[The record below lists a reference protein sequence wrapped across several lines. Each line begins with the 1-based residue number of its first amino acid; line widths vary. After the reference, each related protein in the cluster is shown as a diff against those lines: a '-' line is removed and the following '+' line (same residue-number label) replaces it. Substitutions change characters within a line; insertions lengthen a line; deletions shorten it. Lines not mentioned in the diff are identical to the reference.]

1 MEGVVRTDAAALP
14 VAAERLTGDRV
25 RRVVGW
31 SLAALTLALFATVPL
46 SLAGDVMSRPRIQG
60 SGPEAWYVVFVA
72 AFALPGAALI
82 HLRPRNWI
90 GWILVG
96 SGLLQVT
103 SIAADVYSARA
114 LTDPDQSL
122 PLGLAAAWLAS
133 WTWLPSLLLPVLV
146 LPPLYPTGH
155 PPSRYWVWHLRVA
168 LAGIGVAMAALAF
181 GPGGVDD
188 TVRGTE
194 LPFTPPGWTTWIVV
208 PVMIALVGAAT
219 ASTVIGTLVRV
230 VRATY
235 PERQQLLWLLCV
247 VGAMLATVFTE
258 YRLLF
263 VTAYCMVPVAVVVG
277 VLRYHLLGIE
287 VALRRTLLYLPMT
300 LLVAL
305 VVGGLT
311 TLLARLAPEG
321 PLPLLAASAVVAVLV
336 IPVAARLRVVVDRV
350 VLGERAD
357 PLTVVDRLGAG
368 LEVPQDDPVAAMLE
382 AVASAVGATSATVR
396 DPGGDVVARVGPPG
410 LDASGHSLVLPL
422 RHGGTLL
429 GTLAVAP
436 RRGSNELS
444 APDARLL
451 AALAPHLAV
460 VVSSHRLT
468 EELGRERNRVM
479 AATLQERDRLR
490 RDLHDG
496 LGPSL
501 SGIALGIEAAQRAH
515 DVEPDAVPALLD
527 RTREEA
533 ASAVREVRRVLEGLR
548 PRALDV
554 SGLEGAVRDTAR
566 SLGMGLPGGPTFE
579 LRSDPLPPLPP
590 RLEEAVFRIIAE
602 SMTNV
607 ARHSGARHCSVELA
621 RSNGDLRVGVTDDG
635 SGVDLGAVAGHGL
648 ESMRRRA
655 VDLGGTLA
663 VDASAPH
670 GTRVLA
676 VLPLGVS

>member
-1 MEGVVRTDAAALP
+1 MGRQTARVG
-14 VAAERLTGDRV
+14 AEASTPGQPAGDRV

-31 SLAALTLALFATVPL
+31 SLALITLALFATVPL
-46 SLAGDVMSRPRIQG
+46 SLAGDVMSRPRVQG
-60 SGPEAWYVVFVA
+60 AGPDWWYVVFVA

-103 SIAADVYSARA
+103 NLAADAYSARA
-114 LTDPDQSL
+114 LTEPDQSL

-155 PPSRYWVWHLRVA
+155 PTSRYWVWHLRVA
-168 LAGIGVAMAALAF
+168 LAGIGVAVVAIAF

-194 LPFTPPGWTTWIVV
+194 LPFAPPAWTAYIVV
-208 PVMIALVGAAT
+208 PLMIALLGAAT
-219 ASTVIGTLVRV
+219 ASTVVGTLVRV

-247 VGAMLATVFTE
+247 VTAMISTVFTE
-258 YRLLF
+258 YRYVF

-287 VALRRTLLYLPMT
+287 VALRRTLLYVPMT

-336 IPVAARLRVVVDRV
+336 IPVAARLRVWVDRF

-357 PLTVVDRLGAG
+357 PLAVVDRLGAG
-368 LEVPQDDPVAAMLE
+368 LEVEQDDPVSAMLE
-382 AVASAVGATSATVR
+382 AVASAVGASGASVR
-396 DPGGDVVARVGPPG
+396 DPAGDVVARVGAPADLAPP
-410 LDASGHSLVLPL
+410 ALVLPL
-422 RHGGTLL
+422 RHGGGVL
-429 GTLAVAP
+429 GSLAVAP
-436 RRGSNELS
+436 RPGASQVS
-444 APDARLL
+444 ASDARLL

-460 VVSSHRLT
+460 VVGSARLT
-468 EELGRERNRVM
+468 GELALERNRVM

-501 SGIALGIEAAQRAH
+501 SGIALGIEAARRAH
-515 DVEPDAVPALLD
+515 DVDPDAVPTLLD

-533 ASAVREVRRVLEGLR
+533 AGAVREIRRVLDGLR
-548 PRALDV
+548 PTALDV
-554 SGLEGAVRDTAR
+554 RGLEGAVRDTAR
-566 SLGMGLPGGPTFE
+566 SLGMGGPGGPAFE
-579 LRSDPLPPLPP
+579 LRTDPLPPLPP
-590 RLEEAVFRIIAE
+590 PLEEAAFRIIAE

-607 ARHSGARHCSVELA
+607 SRHAGAAHCAVELA

-635 SGVDLGAVAGHGL
+635 SGLDPAATAGHGL

-655 VDLGGTLA
+655 LDLGGSLTVGPA
-663 VDASAPH
+663 WPH
-670 GTRVLA
+670 GTAITAL
-676 VLPLGVS
+676 LPMEPA